1 MPLTKAALLAAVDNI
16 RGAVMICYPM
26 GLPEWD
32 FVRECLEGRE
42 DLSGTDVSGWGART
56 SRAARRMAARRR

>member
-1 MPLTKAALLAAVDNI
+1 
-16 RGAVMICYPM
+16 MICYPM

-42 DLSGTDVSGWGART
+42 DLSGTDVSGVARGLGAQT
-56 SRAARRMAARRR
+56 

>member
-1 MPLTKAALLAAVDNI
+1 
-16 RGAVMICYPM
+16 MICYPM

-42 DLSGTDVSGWGART
+42 DLSGTDVS
-56 SRAARRMAARRR
+56 AARGRRMRL